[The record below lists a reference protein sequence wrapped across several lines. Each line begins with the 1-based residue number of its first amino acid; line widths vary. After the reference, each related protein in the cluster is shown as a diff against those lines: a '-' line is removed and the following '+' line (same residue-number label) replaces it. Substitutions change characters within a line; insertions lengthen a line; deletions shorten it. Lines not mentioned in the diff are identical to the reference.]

1 MNKKIILEN
10 IEYNLEICRAGI
22 EILNIY
28 IYNINT
34 NKSLDG
40 WQRVDEFKIQLK
52 RLEKLLGFEFQNN
65 ISVFEGKIQN
75 YKFLAKQK
83 QYFFKREKSILISL
97 GARNE
102 K

>member
-1 MNKKIILEN
+1 MNTKIILEN